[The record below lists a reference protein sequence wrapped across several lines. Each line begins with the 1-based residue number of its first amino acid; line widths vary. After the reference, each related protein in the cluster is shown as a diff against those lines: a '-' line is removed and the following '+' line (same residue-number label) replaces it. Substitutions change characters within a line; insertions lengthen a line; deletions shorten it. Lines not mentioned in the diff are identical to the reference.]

1 MLHNSSYNL
10 DRELDMVWLTHDSMV
25 ATGCM
30 LWLFWFGQSQRSLEN
45 MSPPN
50 DLGRLVAMEVT
61 SVWMH
66 NAHMHDTSANFS
78 ADFDHY
84 CGTDSRFAA
93 ETNAAIEAEERRV
106 FEVL

>member
-1 MLHNSSYNL
+1 MLHNPSYNL

-66 NAHMHDTSANFS
+66 NAYMHDTSANFT

-84 CGTDSRFAA
+84 C
-93 ETNAAIEAEERRV
+93 
-106 FEVL
+106 